1 MEMKITFAPP
11 KIHFC
16 IVWIKHTRT
25 HTHTHKYIYIYVYI
39 YVCVYIYI
47 YIYIYIYT
55 HTEGYK
61 SRYTVTR
68 VIQTID
74 VYLLLHPSVYVCVC
88 VYIYIYIYIYI
99 QYILH
104 LSHSETK
111 FKTYCNC
118 QSVHFPVFMSN
129 TSPVTAHEHTL
140 ISSVSTST
148 VIVTLELSCAQCLGL
163 CEADVFQYAHFAVTK
178 QMTWYCT
185 ITVAISVMYEYI
197 HGLCQSSFY
206 TVLKSFRDFI
216 KCSIAKRNEFVSLF
230 CQ

>member
-1 MEMKITFAPP
+1 M
-11 KIHFC
+11 C
-16 IVWIKHTRT
+16 
-25 HTHTHKYIYIYVYI
+25 
-39 YVCVYIYI
+39 VCIYI

-88 VYIYIYIYIYI
+88 VCVCIYIYIYIYIYI

-178 QMTWYCT
+178 QMT
-185 ITVAISVMYEYI
+185 
-197 HGLCQSSFY
+197 
-206 TVLKSFRDFI
+206 
-216 KCSIAKRNEFVSLF
+216 
-230 CQ
+230 